1 MLLFAGRAY
10 GKLDW
15 EPIMNFMKKTLLPIA
30 SAALLMLSPI
40 APSNAETNQVSG
52 AGMVLVKSKST
63 GQGNS
68 YSSGHLGS
76 SGRYGYVDRHHR
88 HFGNRFYGGRKFYPR
103 PKAYYWTGY
112 GPYYGAPGASGSSQ
126 KIVCHTVNRVIYH
139 EGKKALIGKRAC
151 RSADGGYIEEAD
163 SYQVIRYLDY

>member
-1 MLLFAGRAY
+1 
-10 GKLDW
+10 
-15 EPIMNFMKKTLLPIA
+15 MNFMKKALLPIV
-30 SAALLMLSPI
+30 SAALLMLSPV
-40 APSNAETNQVSG
+40 APANAETNQVSG

-63 GQGNS
+63 GHGNS
-68 YSSGHLGS
+68 YNSGHLGN
-76 SGRYGYVDRHHR
+76 SGRHGYVNRHHR
-88 HFGNRFYGGRKFYPR
+88 HFGNRFYGGRRFYPR

-112 GPYYGAPGASGSSQ
+112 GPYYGAPGANGSSQ

-163 SYQVIRYLDY
+163 SYYVIRYLDY